1 MKKVFCKNSDCLV
14 SFTICWLYYQ
24 NQNLYLTYY
33 ISYMYYDFLWSD
45 PESDPD
51 NLIGSG
57 SGKKVWIRADPDPQH
72 WVDV

>member
-1 MKKVFCKNSDCLV
+1 
-14 SFTICWLYYQ
+14 
-24 NQNLYLTYY
+24 
-33 ISYMYYDFLWSD
+33 MYYDFLWSD

-72 WVDV
+72 CMWDNYFLLEIGIEGTGSNVL